1 MKEKS
6 KGLVSGYL
14 ERIAS
19 DVFDDY
25 HDEITELIAKRHGV
39 YALYKRKHLHYVGL
53 ATNLRN
59 RVKHHLR
66 DRHKKK
72 WDRFSLYLIEDVN
85 YLRELESLIVHV
97 SAPRGNRQLG
107 RFARSENL
115 KQSLRELIGARA
127 KLRIENIFGK
137 KAAKKGQKRKTRSQR
152 ISGKPPALKGLLPA
166 GSELRVTFKGKPYVA
181 TVDVEGRISVEGQ
194 VFNSPS
200 MAAIHITGGAKDGWL
215 FWKYQDK
222 DGNWVKLDM
231 LRK

>member
-25 HDEITELIAKRHGV
+25 HDEITELIAKQHGV
-39 YALYKRKHLHYVGL
+39 YALYKRNRLYYVGL
-53 ATNLRN
+53 ANNLRN

-66 DRHKKK
+66 DRHMKK

-137 KAAKKGQKRKTRSQR
+137 KAAKKVQKRKTRSQH
-152 ISGKPPALKGLLPA
+152 GFNKPPALNGLLPA
-166 GSELRVTFKGKPYVA
+166 GRELKVIFKGKAYEAIV
-181 TVDVEGRISVEGQ
+181 GNEGQ
-194 VFNSPS
+194 IIIEGHNFNSPS
-200 MAAIHITGGAKDGWL
+200 SAAFHITGAPKDGWL
-215 FWKYQDK
+215 FWKYLDK
-222 DGNWVKLDM
+222 DGNWVKLDK